1 MTSFVALGDSFTEG
15 VGDPLPDGT
24 FRGWADL
31 VAADLSSPGF
41 GYANLAVRGR
51 RFDDVAAEQ
60 VEAAVAMS
68 PSLISVAAGGNDAL
82 RRGFDVAAMHDRFD
96 RVVGRLRASGADVV
110 LFRFP
115 DMSVR
120 LPLPRVLRPRIIA
133 MNDLVT
139 EVAERRGTYLVDLFG
154 DRAFDGHELWSE
166 DRLHL
171 NPLGHRRV
179 ADHVLATLGRAAT
192 PPPADLPRSRT
203 ALLADLRW
211 AATYLTPWL
220 RRRLTGRS
228 SGDGILPKRPV
239 LTGGFEH
246 VRDRAGEQGDL
257 VTGLGR
263 RTPAGLG
270 PAGRPGEGLP
280 GE

>member
-1 MTSFVALGDSFTEG
+1 MTGFVAIGDSFTEG

-31 VAADLSSPGF
+31 VAAELCSPGF

-51 RFDDVAAEQ
+51 RFDDVVTRQ
-60 VEAAVAMS
+60 VEAAIAMG
-68 PSLISVAAGGNDAL
+68 PSLVSISGGGNDAL
-82 RRGFDVAAMHDRFD
+82 WRGFDLAAMRDRLD
-96 RVVGRLRASGADVV
+96 QVVARLRASGADVL

-120 LPLPRVLRPRIIA
+120 LPLPRVLRPRIVA

-139 EVAERRGTYLVDLFG
+139 EVAERRGVYLVDLFG
-154 DRAFDGHELWSE
+154 DRALDGHELWSA

-179 ADHVLATLGRAAT
+179 ADQVLATLGRAA
-192 PPPADLPRSRT
+192 PPPPPPGPPGTGPAP
-203 ALLADLRW
+203 LADLRW
-211 AATYLTPWL
+211 ASAYLAPWL

-228 SGDGILPKRPV
+228 SGDGILPKHPV
-239 LTGGFEH
+239 MTSVFESPSGPPP
-246 VRDRAGEQGDL
+246 DR
-257 VTGLGR
+257 
-263 RTPAGLG
+263 
-270 PAGRPGEGLP
+270 RPG
-280 GE
+280 